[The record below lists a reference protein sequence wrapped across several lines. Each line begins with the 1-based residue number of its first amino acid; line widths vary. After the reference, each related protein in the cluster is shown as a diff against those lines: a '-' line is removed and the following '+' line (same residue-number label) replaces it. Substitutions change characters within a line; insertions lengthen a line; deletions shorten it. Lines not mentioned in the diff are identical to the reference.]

1 MSLYF
6 SIELYVKI
14 ALKHKIS
21 MSHLAL
27 QNVIIND

>member
-1 MSLYF
+1 MSMYF
-6 SIELYVKI
+6 LLNYTLKI